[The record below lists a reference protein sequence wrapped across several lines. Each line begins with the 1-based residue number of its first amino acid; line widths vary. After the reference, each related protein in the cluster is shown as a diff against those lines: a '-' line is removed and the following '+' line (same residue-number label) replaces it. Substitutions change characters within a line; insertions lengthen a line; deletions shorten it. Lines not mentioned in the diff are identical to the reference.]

1 MKLNPPVHPSIH
13 PFKNSRFFFEISLSR
28 KEKHSKISSRRIG
41 GGGGVAESGV
51 CSREKNSARAT
62 NSMTVPADE
71 LGDELSHHH
80 PPSHHPPPGRRLTQA
95 ARIERGGTAHRRT
108 APRSWPIIFTRG
120 IELSGAAI
128 NADLIAPLVSS
139 FRGRAKEDGQR
150 VASGASGAG
159 PAGGERGARGR

>member
-1 MKLNPPVHPSIH
+1 MLD
-13 PFKNSRFFFEISLSR
+13 R
-28 KEKHSKISSRRIG
+28 G
-41 GGGGVAESGV
+41 G
-51 CSREKNSARAT
+51 KNSARAT

-139 FRGRAKEDGQR
+139 FRGRAKEDGRTEGGQC
-150 VASGASGAG
+150 GAG
-159 PAGGERGARGR
+159 VARGGRRGKARGRREIENRRKKGAA